1 MRKPRN
7 EGGINAIKTRSTMVS
22 FFMRGPIR
30 AELKIEAVTKLKELI
45 GDSGKECCTNVT
57 CERRRTA
64 EARNHSNYN

>member
-45 GDSGKECCTNVT
+45 GDSGKECSTKF
-57 CERRRTA
+57 
-64 EARNHSNYN
+64 